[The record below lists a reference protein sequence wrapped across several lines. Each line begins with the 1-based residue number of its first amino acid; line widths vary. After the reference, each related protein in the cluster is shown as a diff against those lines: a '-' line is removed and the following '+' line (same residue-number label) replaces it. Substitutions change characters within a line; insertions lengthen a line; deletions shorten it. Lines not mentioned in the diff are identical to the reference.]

1 MIGVAA
7 EADFAVA
14 WDVSVMA
21 ASAEPAVVLRNPR
34 LVCSRLFMSVSWRDE
49 PPIVIRFLLQFQAVP
64 AIAMV
69 LWLQQQGNC
78 EILSIRIRIH
88 STHRQ
93 QETLVSNAPR
103 TTWNFYSAGRLIFGR
118 GAIARLGRAVQRLDA
133 GRILIV
139 TDPILIEAGVLDQV
153 QAPLADAG
161 LETCVFDGGEPEP
174 SLNVAEEA
182 VRCAREFQPE
192 AILGL
197 GGGSNMDLAKI
208 TAVLYT
214 HGGAA
219 DSYFGFD
226 NVPGPVLPLI
236 CVPTTSGTGSEVSHA
251 AVLTD
256 TANEIKVSTLSSHL
270 RPQLAVVDPVLT
282 ISCPPQPTA
291 DSGIDA
297 LTHAIEACS
306 AVHYT
311 ELPIPADQD
320 VPYDGSNPLGDCLAD
335 RAIQLIGEHL
345 VAAVRQ
351 PDNLDA
357 REGMS
362 LASTLAGMAFS
373 NCAVAVVH
381 ALEYPLGGV
390 LHCSHGAG
398 NGLLLPYV
406 MKFNLPVRA
415 ATFARIAGL
424 LGEDT
429 QGLSDE
435 QAARRAISAIEQL
448 RRDIGIPET
457 IRDIGGT
464 AEQLP
469 AFAEKAFA
477 IKRLMSLNARQ
488 PTQDDLLAI
497 LQSAL

>member
-1 MIGVAA
+1 MT
-7 EADFAVA
+7 
-14 WDVSVMA
+14 S
-21 ASAEPAVVLRNPR
+21 AS
-34 LVCSRLFMSVSWRDE
+34 
-49 PPIVIRFLLQFQAVP
+49 
-64 AIAMV
+64 
-69 LWLQQQGNC
+69 
-78 EILSIRIRIH
+78 
-88 STHRQ
+88 
-93 QETLVSNAPR
+93 R

-118 GAIARLGRAVQRLDA
+118 GAIGQLGRATQRLDVQ
-133 GRILIV
+133 RIMIV
-139 TDPILIEAGVLDQV
+139 TDPILVRAGVLDQV
-153 QAPLADAG
+153 RTPLSEAG
-161 LETCVFDGGEPEP
+161 LEIGVFDGGEPEP
-174 SLNVAEEA
+174 SLNAASLA
-182 VRCAREFQPE
+182 VEFAKEFQPD
-192 AILGL
+192 AMLGL

-270 RPQLAVVDPVLT
+270 RPRLAVVDPVLT
-282 ISCPPQPTA
+282 VSCPPQATA

-311 ELPIPADQD
+311 ELSIPAEQD
-320 VPYDGSNPLGDCLAD
+320 TPYDGSNPLGDCLAD
-335 RAIQLIGEHL
+335 RAIELIGQHL
-345 VAAVRQ
+345 VTAVKQ

-357 REGMS
+357 RENMA

-424 LGEDT
+424 LGENT
-429 QGLSDE
+429 QGLTEE
-435 QAARRAISAIEQL
+435 QAAERAISAVEQL

-457 IRDIGGT
+457 ISDIGGT

-469 AFAEKAFA
+469 EFAEKAFA